1 MIIKHHLSDTTLGAF
16 TAGTQM
22 ESTSLVVASHLSLCR
37 VCQTR
42 HNQFE
47 HIGGMHLSQ
56 ATAATVPPDFL
67 QKTLLR
73 LGKQEVASFKTY
85 ASPNLQN
92 DGILP
97 GPLCKLIPLELEN
110 IEWNSLAPGIKGH
123 PIKGLNTGNGTL
135 SLLKIAPGMSI
146 PDHSHHGSELTLVLK
161 GSFSDETG
169 QFGVGDIADL
179 DDSTQH
185 QPIADSSEA
194 CICLIATDASLK
206 FTGLMPRIVQYF
218 TGL

>member
-1 MIIKHHLSDTTLGAF
+1 MSIKHHLSDATLGAF

-22 ESTSLVVASHLSLCR
+22 ESISLVVASHLSLCG

-42 HNQFE
+42 RNQLE
-47 HIGGMHLSQ
+47 YIGGIHLLQ
-56 ATAATVPPDFL
+56 APAATMSNDFL

-73 LGKQEVASFKTY
+73 LGKQEIASSRTH
-85 ASPNLQN
+85 ASSNLQVN
-92 DGILP
+92 VILP
-97 GPLCKLIPLELEN
+97 APLREFVPTELES

-123 PIKGLNTGNGTL
+123 PLTGLNTGSGTL

-146 PDHSHHGSELTLVLK
+146 PEHSHHGSELTLVLK
-161 GSFSDETG
+161 GSFSDEIG

-179 DDSTQH
+179 DDSMQH
-185 QPIADSSEA
+185 QPIADTSET

>member
-1 MIIKHHLSDTTLGAF
+1 MSIKHHLSDTTLGAF

-22 ESTSLVVASHLSLCR
+22 ESISLVIASHLSLCK

-42 HNQFE
+42 HSQLE
-47 HIGGMHLSQ
+47 DIGGVHLIQ
-56 ATAATVPPDFL
+56 APVATVSADCL

-73 LGKQEVASFKTY
+73 LGNQEIASSQAH
-85 ASPNLQN
+85 ASNSLRVN
-92 DGILP
+92 DTLP
-97 GPLCKLIPLELEN
+97 TPLREFITTELDD

-123 PIKGLNTGNGTL
+123 PLTGLNTGSGTL

-146 PDHSHHGSELTLVLK
+146 PEHGHQGSELTLVLK
-161 GSFSDETG
+161 GSFSDEIG

-179 DDSTQH
+179 DDTSQH
-185 QPIADSSEA
+185 QPIADTSEA

-206 FTGLMPRIVQYF
+206 FTGLMPRLVQYF